1 MSKDSIIGISL
12 AVVLGSAAISLVLM
26 QQKALA
32 TVEPPPPPI
41 DQCTALKRTFDEVK
55 AKLIDDIKSNNLSAL
70 RADLS
75 GFIRAAGELTRA
87 QCSLT

>member
-1 MSKDSIIGISL
+1 
-12 AVVLGSAAISLVLM
+12 M

-32 TVEPPPPPI
+32 TVDPPPPPPI
-41 DQCTALKRTFDEVK
+41 DQCTALKRTFDEAK